1 MHTINTE
8 QYRGILGTKGAPTT
22 EDYYFGPISKSDRII
37 EADVVGGTWFIESE
51 WVKLMFH
58 DKPHSWNTG
67 EDWHLCANARKYAN
81 IRSFVIPVDPKYEST
96 FSFSSDYLQISNRED
111 TTRRVAGTDESRT
124 HIIQQLWLRG
134 DRLMNSYTIT
144 QSSLLLFYE
153 TNRDGILLLKYSSTQ
168 LSQLGGRIICT
179 TSNAVKNNISISE
192 MKKKECYSFH
202 DFMVGRDYNVKPT
215 PIISAAETMYAFDMV
230 IQATQSTAVMI
241 IGSTSTSATL
251 AVVTAALLRN
261 LPVININIDENV
273 LDVTISKAITTMS
286 FFFGKRAFI
295 DMLDFT
301 CVQVSRQGDKR
312 LKRESI

>member
-1 MHTINTE
+1 
-8 QYRGILGTKGAPTT
+8 
-22 EDYYFGPISKSDRII
+22 
-37 EADVVGGTWFIESE
+37 
-51 WVKLMFH
+51 
-58 DKPHSWNTG
+58 
-67 EDWHLCANARKYAN
+67 
-81 IRSFVIPVDPKYEST
+81 
-96 FSFSSDYLQISNRED
+96 
-111 TTRRVAGTDESRT
+111 
-124 HIIQQLWLRG
+124 
-134 DRLMNSYTIT
+134 
-144 QSSLLLFYE
+144 
-153 TNRDGILLLKYSSTQ
+153 
-168 LSQLGGRIICT
+168 
-179 TSNAVKNNISISE
+179 

-301 CVQVSRQGDKR
+301 CVQVSRQGDKK
-312 LKRESI
+312 LK